1 VNPVLTVSSEPE
13 PEVEKVVGEGL
24 NAFNDA
30 TVGYAD
36 RVPLHVIVRDAESGK
51 IVGGISGKTSLG
63 LMFVDLV
70 YLPENLRGRDIGSRM
85 MEMAENEAR
94 RRDCRAGVLLTINFQ
109 APGFYQRLGWR
120 VFGEIPCDPPGTS
133 RFFLTKDFR

>member
-1 VNPVLTVSSEPE
+1 VSSEPE

-36 RVPLHVIVRDAESGK
+36 RVPLHVFVRDAESGK

-63 LMFVDLV
+63 LMFVDLM
-70 YLPENLRGRDIGSRM
+70 YLPENLRGRDIGDGRERS
-85 MEMAENEAR
+85 AA
-94 RRDCRAGVLLTINFQ
+94 A
-109 APGFYQRLGWR
+109 
-120 VFGEIPCDPPGTS
+120 
-133 RFFLTKDFR
+133 

>member
-13 PEVEKVVGEGL
+13 PEVEKVVEEGL

-63 LMFVDLV
+63 LMFIDLV
-70 YLPENLRGRDIGSRM
+70 YLPEALRGRDIGTRM
-85 MEMAENEAR
+85 MEMAEEEAR
-94 RRDCRAGVLLTINFQ
+94 RRGCRAGVLLTINFQ
-109 APGFYQRLGWR
+109 APGFYQRVGWR